1 MSLEP
6 TSILSPAAL
15 HALKVI
21 RAARALPQTSG
32 TLALEKRTL
41 NQLRLPDLSDVAL
54 RLQADDEEDGL

>member
-1 MSLEP
+1 
-6 TSILSPAAL
+6 L